1 MQSVQ
6 QKIFSIL
13 MTPLSASFTV
23 EIIRAR
29 TSAAISSSL
38 GIVIGAK
45 AATQLIEATR
55 LVT

>member
-13 MTPLSASFTV
+13 MTPLSASFTM